1 MLLTYSKTLVEA
13 SPYDRIWGIG
23 LSENDPKAWNKLTW
37 REKNLL
43 GEILTTVRERLR
55 SGIENTSPNRN
66 SDDLDL

>member
-1 MLLTYSKTLVEA
+1 MLLTYPKTLVEA

-37 REKNLL
+37 RGKNLL

-55 SGIENTSPNRN
+55 SSIENTSPNRN